1 MVNMEIATY
10 VLLKIFKMK
19 KNEKLNENI
28 KTLENLSKDLPN
40 SLEEIKKTFEKI
52 SEYKDKLKLN
62 IQKIFTELR
71 NKINN
76 REDQILAKIERI
88 FNKILKKNF

>member
-62 IQKIFTELR
+62 VQKIFTELR

>member
-1 MVNMEIATY
+1 MEIATY

-62 IQKIFTELR
+62 VQKIFTELR